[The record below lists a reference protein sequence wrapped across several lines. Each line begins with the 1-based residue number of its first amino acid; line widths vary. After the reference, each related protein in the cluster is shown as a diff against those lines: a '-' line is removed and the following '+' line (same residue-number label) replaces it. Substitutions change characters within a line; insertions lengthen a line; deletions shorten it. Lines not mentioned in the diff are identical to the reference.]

1 MHSEIGLHRRMGLR
15 SHRRSLRKLQKFLRK
30 FSFADEIISETTA
43 DLEETKNMK
52 QIQAPFKMISATV
65 LLALTV
71 GCATTN
77 SNSDLLSAAGFKLL
91 PADTPKKQQLLQ
103 TLTPGKLTLI
113 TWKGK
118 QFYVQPDVPNN
129 QAYVGTP
136 AEYQAYQQLRLA
148 KQLSNDN
155 LMAAQMNQD
164 AMMGWGPAWGPGFY
178 GGFYGRG
185 WR

>member
-1 MHSEIGLHRRMGLR
+1 MGLR
-15 SHRRSLRKLQKFLRK
+15 SYSQGPQKLRKSLHE
-30 FSFADEIISETTA
+30 FSLADENISKTTA
-43 DLEETKNMK
+43 NLEETKNMK
-52 QIQAPFKMISATV
+52 QIVKMISVTA
-65 LLALTV
+65 LLALMV

-77 SNSDLLSAAGFKLL
+77 TNSDLLSAAGFKLR
-91 PADTPKKQQLLQ
+91 PADTPKKQELLK

-164 AMMGWGPAWGPGFY
+164 AMMGWGGAWGPGFY
-178 GGFYGRG
+178 GGFYGAR

>member
-1 MHSEIGLHRRMGLR
+1 MHSEIRLHRRMGLR
-15 SHRRSLRKLQKFLRK
+15 SYKENPKSLRKFLRK
-30 FSFADEIISETTA
+30 FHFADEIISKTTA
-43 DLEETKNMK
+43 NLKATKNMK
-52 QIQAPFKMISATV
+52 QIVSFKMITV
-65 LLALTV
+65 TALLALTV

-155 LMAAQMNQD
+155 LMAAQMNQT

>member
-1 MHSEIGLHRRMGLR
+1 MANQKQG
-15 SHRRSLRKLQKFLRK
+15 SLKEPR
-30 FSFADEIISETTA
+30 I
-43 DLEETKNMK
+43 MK
-52 QIQAPFKMISATV
+52 QIRTSFNMVGFIA
-65 LLALTV
+65 LLALMV

-77 SNSDLLSAAGFKLL
+77 SNSDLLSAAGFKLF
-91 PADTPKKQQLLQ
+91 PADTPKKQELLK

-118 QFYVQPDVPNN
+118 QFYVQPDIPNN

-148 KQLSNDN
+148 KQLSNEN
-155 LMAAQMNQD
+155 LMAAQMNQT
-164 AMMGWGPAWGPGFY
+164 AMMGWGPWGPGFY
-178 GGFYGRG
+178 GGFYGAR

>member
-1 MHSEIGLHRRMGLR
+1 
-15 SHRRSLRKLQKFLRK
+15 
-30 FSFADEIISETTA
+30 
-43 DLEETKNMK
+43 MK
-52 QIQAPFKMISATV
+52 QIRTSFSTISVIA

-71 GCATTN
+71 GCATT
-77 SNSDLLSAAGFKLL
+77 SSHTDLLSAAGFKLL
-91 PADTPKKQQLLQ
+91 PADTPKKQELLK

-136 AEYQAYQQLRLA
+136 KEYQTYQQLRLA
-148 KQLSNDN
+148 QQLSNND
-155 LMAAQMNQD
+155 LMAAQMNQN
-164 AMMGWGPAWGPGFY
+164 AMDPWGVWGPGFY

>member
-1 MHSEIGLHRRMGLR
+1 
-15 SHRRSLRKLQKFLRK
+15 
-30 FSFADEIISETTA
+30 
-43 DLEETKNMK
+43 MK
-52 QIQAPFKMISATV
+52 QMRVSFKMIGATV
-65 LLALTV
+65 LLALIV

-77 SNSDLLSAAGFKLL
+77 TNSNLLSAAGFKLL
-91 PADTPKKQQLLQ
+91 PADTPKKQELLK

-136 AEYQAYQQLRLA
+136 AEYQTYQQLRLA

-164 AMMGWGPAWGPGFY
+164 AMDRWNVWGPGMY
-178 GGFYGRG
+178 GGFYGGRF
-185 WR
+185 R

>member
-1 MHSEIGLHRRMGLR
+1 
-15 SHRRSLRKLQKFLRK
+15 
-30 FSFADEIISETTA
+30 
-43 DLEETKNMK
+43 MK
-52 QIQAPFKMISATV
+52 QIRISFKMISAIA

-77 SNSDLLSAAGFKLL
+77 TNSDLLSAAGFKLL
-91 PADTPKKQQLLQ
+91 PADTPKKQELLK

-118 QFYVQPDVPNN
+118 QFYVQPDAPNN

-148 KQLSNDN
+148 RQLSNDN
-155 LMAAQMNQD
+155 LMAAQMNQT
-164 AMMGWGPAWGPGFY
+164 ASMGWGRAWGPGFY
-178 GGFYGRG
+178 GGFYGAG

>member
-1 MHSEIGLHRRMGLR
+1 
-15 SHRRSLRKLQKFLRK
+15 
-30 FSFADEIISETTA
+30 
-43 DLEETKNMK
+43 MK
-52 QIQAPFKMISATV
+52 QIQTSFNMVGVIA

-77 SNSDLLSAAGFKLL
+77 SNADLLSAAGFRRI
-91 PADTPKKQQLLQ
+91 PADTPQ

-129 QAYVGTP
+129 LAFVGTP
-136 AEYQAYQQLRLA
+136 AEYQSYQQLRLA
-148 KQLSNDN
+148 RQLSNDN
-155 LMAAQMNQD
+155 LMAAQMNQN
-164 AMMGWGPAWGPGFY
+164 AMMGWGRAWGPGFY